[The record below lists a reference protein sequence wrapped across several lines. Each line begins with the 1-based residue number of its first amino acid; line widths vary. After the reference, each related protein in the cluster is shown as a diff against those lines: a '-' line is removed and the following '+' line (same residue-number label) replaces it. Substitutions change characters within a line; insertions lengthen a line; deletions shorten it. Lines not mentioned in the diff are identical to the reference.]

1 MNKKTKILTFLLLI
15 ISFCFCSVFG
25 ANVFN
30 TQKVSAASNSVPEV
44 NATTYEDI
52 YEMDTSLYNVLK
64 VLSKALNNG
73 APTPGFDTDLFS
85 QGYKDAVVTDSP
97 DGQKLVEDL
106 NNGLLDL
113 TVGTKAR
120 YTCLINYDTDPIK
133 DISGLNSLALGN
145 IKTLVLNNN
154 KISTIDRTDL
164 SSLTAMVTLKAEN
177 CGLTSVEINPDLNA
191 IHELCL
197 SSNKLNK
204 IDLQRLNLLGYTRP
218 KVDLSNNE
226 FTSIEDIEVP
236 TSKLSKLDLA
246 FNDLENLDFAK
257 LNTDYMYNGA
267 KADVL
272 LQGVKGLD
280 NLVAGQEIIIY
291 QSDKIDDL
299 NVVISYAE
307 NSSFY
312 VDGEDNII
320 CSTEGVE
327 EIEKIKVP
335 AGKILIEFY
344 SGDTL
349 INATNFPSL
358 DENTI
363 NKLAAKT
370 CSVALPAPTY
380 NAYVNDK
387 KVESL
392 SQSETIKVVFD
403 FDNISSLPNYSD
415 IVSSA
420 NKAEIYSK
428 NSKDDQAFS
437 KNTSI
442 VFDTNG
448 EFTCSAYIMFDGL
461 KSSTTSLDIVRQDFK
476 SITIGI
482 VLIVIVIVVVGA
494 VYFITKWI
502 RDGATIAPLTDKE
515 IYNMKRR
522 QERKMGYSRED
533 YISNLDKPRH
543 EERVTNK
550 GYSDENMLED
560 LNEEPKDY
568 SVSTDDNDEPIVI
581 DTNIDDIK

>member
-15 ISFCFCSVFG
+15 ISFCFCSIFG
-25 ANVFN
+25 ANVLT
-30 TQKVSAASNSVPEV
+30 TQKVSAASNTVPEV

-52 YEMDTSLYNVLK
+52 YEMDTSLYNILK
-64 VLSKALNNG
+64 ILSKALNNG

-85 QGYKDAVVTDSP
+85 KGYKDAVVADSP

-113 TVGTKAR
+113 TVGAKAR
-120 YTCLINYDTDPIK
+120 YTCLINYDTDSIR
-133 DISGLNSLALGN
+133 DISGLNSLDLSN

-154 KISTIDRTDL
+154 KITTIDRTDL

-177 CGLTSVEINPDLNA
+177 CGLTSVEINPDLTS

-204 IDLQRLNLLGYTRP
+204 IDLTKLKLLGSTRP

-226 FTSIEDIEVP
+226 FNLISDITFP
-236 TSKLSKLDLA
+236 TSKLSKLDLS
-246 FNDLENLDFAK
+246 FNNLDNLDFAQ
-257 LNTDYMYNGA
+257 LNTDHMYNGA
-267 KADVL
+267 KADIL
-272 LQGVKGLD
+272 LQGVKSLD
-280 NLVAGQEIIIY
+280 NLVAGQEINVY
-291 QSDKIDDL
+291 QSEKISNL

-312 VDGEDNII
+312 VDGEDNTI
-320 CSTEGVE
+320 CKSLGVE
-327 EIEKIKVP
+327 EIETIKVP
-335 AGKILIEFY
+335 AGKILIEFF

-358 DENTI
+358 DEETI
-363 NKLAAKT
+363 QKLSPKN
-370 CSVALPAPTY
+370 CSVVLSAPKY
-380 NAYVNDK
+380 SAYVNDK

-392 SQSETIKVVFD
+392 SQIETIKVVFD

-415 IVSSA
+415 IVSSE

-428 NSKDDQAFS
+428 NSKNDQEFS

-448 EFTCSAYIMFDGL
+448 KFTCYAYIMFDGL
-461 KSSTTSLDIVRQDFK
+461 KSSTISLDVVRQDFK

-522 QERKMGYSRED
+522 QERKTGYSRED
-533 YISNLDKPRH
+533 YISDLDKPRH

-560 LNEEPKDY
+560 LNEQPRDY
-568 SVSTDDNDEPIVI
+568 SVSNDDSDEPIVV

>member
-25 ANVFN
+25 ANVFS

-85 QGYKDAVVTDSP
+85 KGYKDSVVTDSP

-113 TVGTKAR
+113 TVGVNAR

-154 KISTIDRTDL
+154 KISTINRTDL
-164 SSLTAMVTLKAEN
+164 SSLTSLVTLKAEN
-177 CGLTSVEINPDLNA
+177 CGLTSVEINPDLNG

-197 SSNKLNK
+197 SSNKLNE
-204 IDLQRLNLLGYTRP
+204 IDLTKLNLLGSTRP

-226 FTSIEDIEVP
+226 FTSVEDIEFP

-257 LNTDYMYNGA
+257 LNTDHMYNGA
-267 KADVL
+267 KADIL

-307 NSSFY
+307 SSSFY
-312 VDGEDNII
+312 AEGEDNTI
-320 CSTEGVE
+320 CKTLGIDDV
-327 EIEKIKVP
+327 EKIKVP

-349 INATNFPSL
+349 INETNFPSL
-358 DENTI
+358 DSIILE
-363 NKLAAKT
+363 KVSSKT

-392 SQSETIKVVFD
+392 SQTETIKVVFD
-403 FDNISSLPNYSD
+403 FDNISSLPNYND

-428 NSKDDQAFS
+428 NSKGDQSFS
-437 KNTSI
+437 KNNSI
-442 VFDTNG
+442 IFDTNG

-522 QERKMGYSRED
+522 QERKAGYSRED
-533 YISNLDKPRH
+533 FISNLDKPRH

-560 LNEEPKDY
+560 LNEQPKDY
-568 SVSTDDNDEPIVI
+568 SVSSDDNDEPIVI

>member
-1 MNKKTKILTFLLLI
+1 MNKKTKVLTFLLLI

-25 ANVFN
+25 ANVLGN
-30 TQKVSAASNSVPEV
+30 QKVYAASNDVPEI

-52 YEMDTSLYNVLK
+52 YEMDTSLYNILK

-73 APTPGFDTDLFS
+73 AATPGFYADTFS
-85 QGYKDAVVTDSP
+85 NRYKDAVVVDSP

-113 TVGTKAR
+113 TVGVNAR
-120 YTCLINYDTDPIK
+120 YTCLINYDVSPIK
-133 DISGLNSLALGN
+133 DISGLNSLDLRN

-154 KISTIDRTDL
+154 KITTINRTDL
-164 SSLTAMVTLKAEN
+164 SSLTNMVTLKAEN
-177 CGLTSVEINPDLNA
+177 CGLTSVEINPDLNT

-197 SSNKLNK
+197 SSNKLSEIN
-204 IDLQRLNLLGYTRP
+204 LTGLNLLASERP

-226 FTSIEDIEVP
+226 FSAISNIDFP
-236 TSKLSKLDLA
+236 TSKLSKLDLS
-246 FNDLENLDFAK
+246 FNNLEEVDFNK
-257 LNTDYMYNGA
+257 LNTDHMYNGA
-267 KADVL
+267 KADIL
-272 LQGVKGLD
+272 LQGVKGLN
-280 NLVAGQEIIIY
+280 NLVAGQEIIVY
-291 QSDKIDDL
+291 QSEKL
-299 NVVISYAE
+299 NNLKVRISYAE
-307 NSSFY
+307 NSLFY
-312 VDGEDNII
+312 VDGEDNLI
-320 CSTEGVE
+320 CQTLGVE
-327 EIEKIKVP
+327 DVETIKVP

-349 INATNFPSL
+349 INAENFPSL
-358 DENTI
+358 DQTTV
-363 NKLAAKT
+363 NKLASKS
-370 CSVALPAPTY
+370 CSVVLPAPTY
-380 NAYVNDK
+380 SAYVNDK

-403 FDNISSLPNYSD
+403 FSNISTLPNYND
-415 IVSSA
+415 IVSSE
-420 NKAEIYSK
+420 NKAIIYSK
-428 NSKDDQAFS
+428 NSKGNTLFS
-437 KNTSI
+437 PNSSL

-448 EFTCSAYIMFDGL
+448 EYTCSAYIKFDGL
-461 KSSTTSLDIVRQDFK
+461 QSSTTSLDIVRQDFK

-522 QERKMGYSRED
+522 QERKMGYTRED

-543 EERVTNK
+543 DERVTNK
-550 GYSDENMLED
+550 GYSDNNMLED
-560 LNEEPKDY
+560 LNEQPKDY
-568 SVSTDDNDEPIVI
+568 SVSSDDNDEPIVI